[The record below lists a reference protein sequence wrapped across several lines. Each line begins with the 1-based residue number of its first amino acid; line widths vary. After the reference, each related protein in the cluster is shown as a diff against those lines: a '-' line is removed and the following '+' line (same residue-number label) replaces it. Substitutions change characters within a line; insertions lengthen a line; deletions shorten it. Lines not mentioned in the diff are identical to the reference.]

1 MTVLGERC
9 EIANV
14 FRGRS
19 QGPRRCA
26 DAPEV
31 LTGALLLESSQLGA
45 AIYLLDF
52 TRDLLVTP
60 SVSVLCEERDG
71 RYARTHPA

>member
-31 LTGALLLESSQLGA
+31 LIGALSLARSRLGA
-45 AIYLLDF
+45 AIYLLGLA
-52 TRDLLVTP
+52 RDLLVAP
-60 SVSVLCEERDG
+60 SVSVVCEERDG
-71 RYARTHPA
+71 RSA